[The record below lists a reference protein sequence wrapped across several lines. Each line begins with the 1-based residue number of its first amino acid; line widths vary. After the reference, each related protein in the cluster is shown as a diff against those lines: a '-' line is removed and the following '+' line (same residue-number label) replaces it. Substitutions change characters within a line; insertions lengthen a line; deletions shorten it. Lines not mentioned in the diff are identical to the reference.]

1 MRLPSA
7 SVVSWLMTKSPLRG
21 VPVMVLPSPNSPAIM
36 PPPGPCPPIIMS
48 CGGGGGGGVAC
59 PIATVAVRTAIA
71 ITAIEVRIK
80 NFMEFISPTSC
91 PWSCI
96 SLVHNSHGAHQAVI
110 PDHHVR
116 HHRLTA
122 AVGGARCVS
131 GKFHAN
137 NLLVPGANQGIAQ
150 HHRDKS
156 LPIDGSRAG
165 LVSGGLRPF
174 RAGNC
179 ARGRRGVG
187 RL

>member
-7 SVVSWLMTKSPLRG
+7 SVVSRLMTKSPLSG
-21 VPVMVLPSPNSPAIM
+21 VPVIVLPSPNSPAII

-59 PIATVAVRTAIA
+59 PIATVAASRARA

-91 PWSCI
+91 PWACI

-110 PDHHVR
+110 ADNHIR
-116 HHRLTA
+116 HHRLTT
-122 AVGGARCVS
+122 AVSGARCVS

-137 NLLVPGANQGIAQ
+137 DLLVPRTNQGIAQ
-150 HHRDKS
+150 HHCDKA
-156 LPIDGSRAG
+156 L
-165 LVSGGLRPF
+165 
-174 RAGNC
+174 
-179 ARGRRGVG
+179 
-187 RL
+187 

>member
-7 SVVSWLMTKSPLRG
+7 SMVSWLMTKSPLRG

-48 CGGGGGGGVAC
+48 CGGGGGGGGAC
-59 PIATVAVRTAIA
+59 PIPPVVRYIARA
-71 ITAIEVRIK
+71 ITGTEGRIK
-80 NFMEFISPTSC
+80 NLMEFISSTSR
-91 PWSCI
+91 PWSCF

-116 HHRLTA
+116 HHRLPA

-137 NLLVPGANQGIAQ
+137 NLLV
-150 HHRDKS
+150 
-156 LPIDGSRAG
+156 
-165 LVSGGLRPF
+165 
-174 RAGNC
+174 
-179 ARGRRGVG
+179 
-187 RL
+187 